1 MRKLSRVIHLWL
13 SIPSGVL
20 IFIVCLTGA
29 ILTFEEEILHLQ
41 HPYRFAITVVSENAT
56 PLTIGE
62 LMPRIASSLNE
73 GEVVSNIRIYDSVN
87 QPYLVSLEGKKG
99 EQLFFNP
106 YTGEL
111 IERVTY
117 SSTFFGKSMLL
128 HRWLMLTG
136 KNMKAGKLIIGTS
149 TIALT
154 IIILSGIV
162 IWLPKKKKHL
172 KEGFKIKFSKN
183 RFLLDLHKVLGIYSS
198 LLLLIMALTG
208 LMWSFPVYKN
218 AVSKLFNASDLQVSD
233 TRKRIDVYSKKTAQS
248 VNSSEVVQGKHTENE
263 VQSINSSEVAQG
275 ELKDKSDSIIET
287 NNSNQINVTKDNA
300 ERNYSAWD
308 NALSNVRL
316 TGIEYKQIQLSK
328 NSISVL
334 PHDAWNPRAMDTYTF
349 DVVSGELKDFTSYSA
364 KKRSSKVMSTAYAL
378 HTGRFWGFSVKLLYF
393 LVALIG
399 ASLPVTGY
407 WLYINKHFRRK
418 KK

>member
-20 IFIVCLTGA
+20 IFLVCLTGA

-41 HPYRFAITVVSENAT
+41 HPHRFAITDDSENAT
-56 PLTIGE
+56 PLTIEE

-73 GEVVSNIRIYDSVN
+73 GEVISNIRIYESFN
-87 QPYLVSLEGKKG
+87 HPYLISLEGKKG

-128 HRWLMLTG
+128 HRWLLLTG
-136 KNMKAGKLIIGTS
+136 KNMKAGKLIIGIS
-149 TIALT
+149 TIAL
-154 IIILSGIV
+154 IIIIVSGIV

-208 LMWSFPVYKN
+208 LMWSFPGYKN

-233 TRKRIDVYSKKTAQS
+233 TRGRIDVDSKKTAQS
-248 VNSSEVVQGKHTENE
+248 V
-263 VQSINSSEVAQG
+263 NSSEVAQG